1 MITHTLI
8 VPKKASTVTFDLSGT
23 QGKRCMRVEVYGK
36 PFKEEGRQYFVKS
49 SNKLCVN
56 VKFSVISIP
65 WKVAKLEIP

>member
-36 PFKEEGRQYFVKS
+36 PVKEEGKQYVINLAISFVLMS
-49 SNKLCVN
+49 SFQQYL
-56 VKFSVISIP
+56 
-65 WKVAKLEIP
+65 